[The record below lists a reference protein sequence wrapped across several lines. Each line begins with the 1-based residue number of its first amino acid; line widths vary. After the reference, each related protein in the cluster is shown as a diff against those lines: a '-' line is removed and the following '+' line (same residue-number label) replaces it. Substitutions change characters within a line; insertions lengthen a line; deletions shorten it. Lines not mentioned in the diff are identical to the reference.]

1 MEAGL
6 LFYLARRTS
15 SCQRVLKRSAGY
27 FGTEIADVRFCVKSG
42 DLNGTLAHLLKQYP
56 AVFVVGSAPGTRP
69 ECAAP
74 IFHTLHVPLGADGEP
89 QGILRL
95 PGADKRGYLVE
106 SASQAILL
114 LPDDPYEVLKMAPHA
129 FSRLSKK
136 FGLSG
141 EFPKLDH
148 PDYEKLI
155 TACMEKE
162 PPSV

>member
-27 FGTEIADVRFCVKSG
+27 FGTEIADVRFCVKAE
-42 DLNGTLAHLLKQYP
+42 DLNGSLAHLLKQYP

-69 ECAAP
+69 ECAEP
-74 IFHTLHVPLGADGEP
+74 IFRTLRVPLGEGGEP

-95 PGADKRGYLVE
+95 PGAEKGGYLIE
-106 SASQAILL
+106 STSQAILL
-114 LPDDPYEVLKMAPHA
+114 MPDDPYEVLKMAPPA

-136 FGLSG
+136 FGLTG
-141 EFPKLDH
+141 EFPKADH

-162 PPSV
+162 QTTV